1 MTEQQMNQ
9 LADIIV
15 NKIISKQAEYDA
27 EFMKNLA
34 ENEHIDEI
42 HFTPKPFRTN
52 EIDLEAFG
60 EEIIILNIER
70 LESQLQKAL
79 DEEDYMRAETLRKSI
94 QDLKDKL

>member
-15 NKIISKQAEYDA
+15 DKIINRQAEYDA

-34 ENEHIDEI
+34 ENDQIEEV
-42 HFTPKPFRTN
+42 HFMPKPVKTN
-52 EIDLEAFG
+52 
-60 EEIIILNIER
+60 EEIIMLNIER

-79 DEEDYMRAETLRKSI
+79 NEEDYMRAETLRKSI
-94 QDLKDKL
+94 QKFKDKL

>member
-15 NKIISKQAEYDA
+15 DKLINRQAEYDA

-34 ENEHIDEI
+34 ESDQVDEI
-42 HFTPKPFRTN
+42 HFMSKPVKTN
-52 EIDLEAFG
+52 

-70 LESQLQKAL
+70 LEAQLQKAL
-79 DEEDYMRAETLRKSI
+79 NEEDYMRAETLRKSI
-94 QDLKDKL
+94 QKFKDKL

>member
-15 NKIISKQAEYDA
+15 DKIISRQAVYDA

-34 ENEHIDEI
+34 ENENVDEI
-42 HFTPKPFRTN
+42 HFMPKPVKTN
-52 EIDLEAFG
+52 
-60 EEIIILNIER
+60 EEIIMLNIER

-79 DEEDYMRAETLRKSI
+79 NEEDYMRAETLRKSI
-94 QDLKDKL
+94 QKFKDKL